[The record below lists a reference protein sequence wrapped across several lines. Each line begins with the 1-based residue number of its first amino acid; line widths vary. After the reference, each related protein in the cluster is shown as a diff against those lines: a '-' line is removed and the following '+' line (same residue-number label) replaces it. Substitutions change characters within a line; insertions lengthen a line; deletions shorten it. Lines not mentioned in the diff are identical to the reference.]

1 MEEDVQI
8 KFDVFVF
15 IEILNMVYPM
25 ILALRILLDNAI
37 FDVEFDV
44 IFVVNA
50 NCNLRQL
57 A

>member
-8 KFDVFVF
+8 NFDVFVF